1 MPEVAAAGAGVMGMC
16 GNGFSGRGEGGTA
29 LARRR
34 IIAHTAAME
43 FSDTLSDKHVAFIAR
58 QPVFF
63 VATAADD
70 ARINLSPKGY
80 DAFRV
85 LSPSRVGYLDLGGSG
100 NETHAHLVADGR
112 ITIMFCAFEN
122 PALILRI
129 YGRGRPVLPQHPDWD
144 ELASH
149 FTILPG
155 TRQIFDIAVESVQT
169 SCGWGVPVMQFERE
183 RQTLQKAHRQS
194 DAEEWLAEAAARTRS
209 IDGLPT
215 TPTTHYFTDAAG

>member
-1 MPEVAAAGAGVMGMC
+1 MA
-16 GNGFSGRGEGGTA
+16 
-29 LARRR
+29 
-34 IIAHTAAME
+34 E
-43 FSDTLSDKHVAFIAR
+43 FSDTLTDAHVAMIGK

-63 VATAADD
+63 VATAAEG

-85 LSPSRVGYLDLGGSG
+85 LGPDRVAYLDLGGSG

-112 ITIMFCAFEN
+112 ITLMFCNFQQ

-129 YGRGRPVLPQHPDWD
+129 YGQGRAILPQDPEW
-144 ELASH
+144 EQFAAH
-149 FTILPG
+149 FTLLPG

-169 SCGWGVPVMQFERE
+169 SCGWGVPFMAFESE
-183 RQTLQKAHRQS
+183 RQTLKKAHAQANP
-194 DAEEWLAEAAARTRS
+194 AEWEAKMATRIAS

-215 TPTTHYFTDAAG
+215 RATDRYIAGESAHGETGQI